1 MRVCTCVYMGLCTC
15 VRLCVCVCVCVCVFL
30 KCYFVF
36 VCGFRFHLCFYRD
49 SFTVEIV
56 QLMSEM
62 DRINAETTQD
72 PDFTS
77 SDILIAGGVTWN
89 KWLQILRQNYKEKMQ
104 NQKQN
109 QQELMGQVQNTSGP
123 MRRSQT
129 VNRDTTLDHD
139 KHSQRI

>member
-15 VRLCVCVCVCVCVFL
+15 VRLCVCVCVCVFL

-89 KWLQILRQNYKEKMQ
+89 KWLQILRQNYKERMQ

-109 QQELMGQVQNTSGP
+109 QQESMGQAQNTSGP

-139 KHSQRI
+139 EHSQRI